1 MKIAGF
7 FRDEFSCYDSN
18 NENNSIN
25 TFSLFNHVLKSF
37 LCLTIYISERLFL
50 AFERCYFISASRECV
65 NVFLQRPILYKWSS
79 PNFGRDWWFFFE
91 VIFWHN
97 INQNKITL
105 FKVSYKPCNA
115 ASVNLIFQLYYMAS

>member
-50 AFERCYFISASRECV
+50 AFERCYFISALRECV
-65 NVFLQRPILYKWSS
+65 KIFLQRPILFKRLSQ
-79 PNFGRDWWFFFE
+79 NFGRD
-91 VIFWHN
+91 
-97 INQNKITL
+97 
-105 FKVSYKPCNA
+105 
-115 ASVNLIFQLYYMAS
+115 